1 MESREICIT
10 RRSKAFQG
18 TDRQPHMP
26 SPPENLDS
34 SLQNIVL
41 RPAIHQFIAVLLR
54 LPSTVS
60 PSTPRFH
67 GPPYINAALFEPST
81 SASSNVIKRS
91 SHKYHKGKEEYIKS
105 DIDRDGPKF
114 LSLSNLPRGDI
125 PHPMAASGSHNVFSP
140 MMAQMLR
147 DSTFSRSTWSGS
159 AASRK

>member
-91 SHKYHKGKEEYIKS
+91 SHKCHEGKEEYMNPIS
-105 DIDRDGPKF
+105 IETGQ
-114 LSLSNLPRGDI
+114 NI
-125 PHPMAASGSHNVFSP
+125 SP
-140 MMAQMLR
+140 YPTSPEAIYPTRWPPAGATMY
-147 DSTFSRSTWSGS
+147 S
-159 AASRK
+159 AL